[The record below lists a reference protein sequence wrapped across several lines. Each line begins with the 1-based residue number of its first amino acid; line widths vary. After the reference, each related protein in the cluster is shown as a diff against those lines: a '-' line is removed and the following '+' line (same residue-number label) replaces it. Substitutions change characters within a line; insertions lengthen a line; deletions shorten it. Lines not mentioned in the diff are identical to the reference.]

1 MKIPTPVIT
10 LIVGL
15 ALAVSLLVSSMSAV
29 AGKKSALA
37 EASANAAANAGPA
50 APASAAASAASG
62 NASASAASGSA
73 PASAAGGA
81 PASAA
86 GGASASS
93 SASPSVPASASASG
107 FVIPPH
113 ANYDGQVRGDLG
125 SIAIVVHN
133 TFAVAYF
140 CNGGTQEAWFNGT
153 PHNGK
158 LSMTGK
164 GNASLIA
171 NYALGHARGTVVVN
185 GISYPFSIIAVHK
198 PSGLFE
204 SIAVVRGATVKAGWI
219 VLANGTQV
227 GSLNPDTNAAKQT
240 SQAAPK
246 LNLSTLTADDGGT
259 TLTATPI
266 DAETG
271 SGF

>member
-29 AGKKSALA
+29 SGEKTAQAR
-37 EASANAAANAGPA
+37 
-50 APASAAASAASG
+50 ASAAAAQTSAASAPAATG
-62 NASASAASGSA
+62 GTGASAAAGSS
-73 PASAAGGA
+73 PA
-81 PASAA
+81 
-86 GGASASS
+86 
-93 SASPSVPASASASG
+93 ASPSPSASGSPG

-113 ANYDGQVRGDLG
+113 ANYVGEVQGDLG
-125 SIAIVVHN
+125 SVAIVVHD

-140 CNGGTQEAWFNGT
+140 CNGKTQEAWFRGT
-153 PHNGK
+153 PRGGS

-164 GNASLIA
+164 KDSSLTAS
-171 NYALGHARGTVVVN
+171 YALGHARGTVTVD
-185 GISYPFSIIAVHK
+185 GIAHVFSIIAVHK
-198 PSGLFE
+198 PSGLFQ

-219 VLANGTQV
+219 VLPDGTTQI
-227 GSLNPDTNAAKQT
+227 GSLEPDSTSATPAAQT
-240 SQAAPK
+240 APK
-246 LNLSTLTADDGGT
+246 LDLATLTARDGDT

-266 DAETG
+266 DGETG

>member
-15 ALAVSLLVSSMSAV
+15 ALAASLLVASMSAV
-29 AGKKSALA
+29 SEKKAALA
-37 EASANAAANAGPA
+37 QASAGAAANTGA
-50 APASAAASAASG
+50 AATASAAQ
-62 NASASAASGSA
+62 
-73 PASAAGGA
+73 PTGA
-81 PASAA
+81 
-86 GGASASS
+86 GASATTASSPSPSS
-93 SASPSVPASASASG
+93 SAG

-113 ANYDGQVRGDLG
+113 ANYDGEVQGDLG
-125 SIAIVVHN
+125 SVAIVVHD
-133 TFAVAYF
+133 TFAIAYF
-140 CNGGTQEAWFNGT
+140 CNGKTQEAWFKGT

-164 GNASLIA
+164 NNASLTA
-171 NYALGHARGTVVVN
+171 DYALGHARGTVIVD
-185 GISYPFSIIAVHK
+185 GISHVFSIIAVHK
-198 PSGLFE
+198 PSGLFQ

-227 GSLNPDTNAAKQT
+227 GSLEPDSTSATPSAQT
-240 SQAAPK
+240 APK
-246 LNLSTLTADDGGT
+246 LNLSTLTAQDDGV

>member
-29 AGKKSALA
+29 SGKKAALA
-37 EASANAAANAGPA
+37 A
-50 APASAAASAASG
+50 
-62 NASASAASGSA
+62 ASASAAAAGTAGAAQPAASGSSA
-73 PASAAGGA
+73 AATAAASATQ
-81 PASAA
+81 SATA
-86 GGASASS
+86 TPSASG
-93 SASPSVPASASASG
+93 G

-113 ANYDGQVRGDLG
+113 ANYVGKVQGNRG
-125 SIAIVVHN
+125 SVAIVVHD

-140 CNGGTQEAWFNGT
+140 CNGSTQEAWLNGT

-164 GNASLIA
+164 GNARLTA
-171 NYALGHARGTVVVN
+171 DYALGHARGTVVVN
-185 GISYPFSIIAVHK
+185 GISYVFSIIAVHK
-198 PSGLFE
+198 PSGLFQ

-219 VLANGTQV
+219 VLADGTQV
-227 GSLNPDTNAAKQT
+227 GSLNPNVNAASDA

-246 LNLSTLTADDGGT
+246 LNLSTLTADDGGVT
-259 TLTATPI
+259 IVAKPI
-266 DAETG
+266 DGETG